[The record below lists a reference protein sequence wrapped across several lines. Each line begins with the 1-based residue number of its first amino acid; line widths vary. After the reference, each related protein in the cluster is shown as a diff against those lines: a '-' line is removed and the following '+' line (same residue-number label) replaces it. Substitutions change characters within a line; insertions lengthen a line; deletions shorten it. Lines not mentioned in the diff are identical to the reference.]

1 MFIENFGQ
9 DIDYNNMVDEYGES
23 VSNALKNNSETD
35 KINAENMNQQLISS
49 IANWDDSI
57 QTSSENILKNT
68 TSINNQNNALDEKML
83 HIQKISNESDFI
95 KRKLITSHKK
105 IEDTEQKNIYA
116 KHIYSVLIVINILLF
131 VYVLALLRK

>member
-9 DIDYNNMVDEYGES
+9 DIDYNNMVDEYGEN
-23 VSNALKNNSETD
+23 VTNALKNNSETD

-57 QTSSENILKNT
+57 QRSSENILKNT

-83 HIQKISNESDFI
+83 QIKKISNESDFI

-116 KHIYSVLIVINILLF
+116 KHIYSVLIIVNILLF

>member
-57 QTSSENILKNT
+57 QTSSENIFKNT

>member
-1 MFIENFGQ
+1 M
-9 DIDYNNMVDEYGES
+9 
-23 VSNALKNNSETD
+23 
-35 KINAENMNQQLISS
+35 ISS

-57 QTSSENILKNT
+57 QKSSENILKNT

-116 KHIYSVLIVINILLF
+116 KHIYSVLIVVNILLF
-131 VYVLALLRK
+131 VYVLALLRI